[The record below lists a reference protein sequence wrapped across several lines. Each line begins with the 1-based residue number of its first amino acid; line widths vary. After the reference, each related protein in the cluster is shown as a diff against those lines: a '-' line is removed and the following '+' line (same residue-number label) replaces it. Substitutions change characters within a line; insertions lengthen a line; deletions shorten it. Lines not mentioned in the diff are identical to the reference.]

1 MDERSER
8 TEAIPASSREKLA
21 PALIGAICRLQRIS
35 AQQDHITEV
44 RKHGEG
50 GGVGG
55 TSASMPTPFS
65 LVKLP
70 VVACVPY
77 PFWAVMLLV
86 AVQYEHVYDETT
98 KGMAYDESDRS
109 LSRSTQFDASERD
122 TYAKGD
128 GHSRLAQEAAHD
140 KKANND
146 Q

>member
-1 MDERSER
+1 
-8 TEAIPASSREKLA
+8 
-21 PALIGAICRLQRIS
+21 
-35 AQQDHITEV
+35 
-44 RKHGEG
+44 
-50 GGVGG
+50 
-55 TSASMPTPFS
+55 MPTPLS

-70 VVACVPY
+70 VAACVPY
-77 PFWAVMLLV
+77 HSWAVMLLV

-109 LSRSTQFDASERD
+109 LSRSTQFDASGRD